1 MTATRNTRVLFV
13 DDEPL
18 VLRSLDRALRARK
31 VPWDVRFVE
40 SGDAA
45 LALLATEP
53 FDVVVADLRI
63 PDRDGVEV
71 LTEVQRAY
79 PQIAR
84 LVLSGQVGTDDC
96 LRAMRVAHQCMAKP
110 CNIDTL
116 RHVIQRLSW
125 IRGLLDS
132 NELAARATQLSC
144 LPSPPRVHFEVCA
157 AISRGAGLAE
167 IARIIDDDIALTA
180 KLIQIVNSAFF
191 TRGAHVTTVQR
202 ALTVLGTD
210 VVRNLLLGVEVFRA
224 LETRSGEDQDDRE
237 REALG
242 HGVDRVEQLR
252 RHSKLVGQVAQAIAP
267 RELGPEAVVAG
278 MLHDIGELVFANV
291 GLSPADPLDHARA
304 GGFLLGL
311 WGLSEPIVDAIAYH
325 HEPGA
330 IADDR
335 CKLVDALHVAE
346 IVVGELEAERD
357 QRHDA
362 EVISA
367 EWLGRNEPHVLEHT
381 RRVARE
387 LWEQTA

>member
-1 MTATRNTRVLFV
+1 MTTTRNTRVLFI

-45 LALLATEP
+45 LKLLASEP

-110 CNIDTL
+110 CNVDTL

-125 IRGLLDS
+125 IRCLLDDGDV
-132 NELAARATQLSC
+132 ARRATQLSC

-157 AISRGAGLAE
+157 AISRNAGLAE
-167 IARIIDDDIALTA
+167 IARIIDDDVALTA

-210 VVRNLLLGVEVFRA
+210 VVRGLLLGVEVFRA
-224 LETRSGEDQDDRE
+224 LEGHGADKT
-237 REALG
+237 EAL
-242 HGVDRVEQLR
+242 RK
-252 RHSKLVGQVAQAIAP
+252 HSKRVGQLAQAIAP
-267 RELGPEAVVAG
+267 RELAPDAFVAG
-278 MLHDIGELVFANV
+278 MLHDVGELVFANAGV
-291 GLSPADPLDHARA
+291 IPQDPLDHARA
-304 GGFLLGL
+304 GAFLLGL
-311 WGLSEPIVDAIAYH
+311 WGLAEPIVDAIAYH
-325 HEPGA
+325 HEPGVL
-330 IADDR
+330 ADDHG
-335 CKLVDALHVAE
+335 KLVDALHVSE
-346 IVVGELEAERD
+346 IVVGELEAKAAGRD
-357 QRHDA
+357 DA
-362 EVISA
+362 EVISG
-367 EWLGRNEPHVLEHT
+367 EWLGRNSPAVLEH
-381 RRVARE
+381 ARATGAE
-387 LWEQTA
+387 LWEQLP

>member
-1 MTATRNTRVLFV
+1 MTATRNTRVLFI

-31 VPWDVRFVE
+31 VPWEVRFVE

-45 LALLATEP
+45 LKLLAAEP

-63 PDRDGVEV
+63 PDLDGVEV
-71 LTEVQRAY
+71 LTRVQRAY

-132 NELAARATQLSC
+132 TELAARATQLSC
-144 LPSPPRVHFEVCA
+144 LPSPPHVHSDVCA
-157 AISRGAGLAE
+157 AISRNAGLAE
-167 IARIIDDDIALTA
+167 IARIIDDDVALTA

-210 VVRNLLLGVEVFRA
+210 VVRGLLLGVEVFRA
-224 LETRSGEDQDDRE
+224 LD
-237 REALG
+237 G
-242 HGVDRVEQLR
+242 HGVERAEQLR
-252 RHSKLVGQVAQAIAP
+252 KHSKRVALLAQALAP
-267 RELGPEAVVAG
+267 RELSADAFVAG
-278 MLHDIGELVFANV
+278 MLHDIAELVFVNV
-291 GLSPADPLDHARA
+291 GLSPSDPLDHARA

-311 WGLSEPIVDAIAYH
+311 WGLSDTIVDAIAYH

-330 IADDR
+330 IPDDR
-335 CKLVDALHVAE
+335 CKLVDTLHVAE
-346 IVVGELEAERD
+346 IAIGELEAAAEGRQD
-357 QRHDA
+357 G
-362 EVISA
+362 EVICA
-367 EWLGRNEPHVLEHT
+367 EWLGRNEPHVLEHA
-381 RRVARE
+381 RSVARE
-387 LWEQTA
+387 MWEQVS